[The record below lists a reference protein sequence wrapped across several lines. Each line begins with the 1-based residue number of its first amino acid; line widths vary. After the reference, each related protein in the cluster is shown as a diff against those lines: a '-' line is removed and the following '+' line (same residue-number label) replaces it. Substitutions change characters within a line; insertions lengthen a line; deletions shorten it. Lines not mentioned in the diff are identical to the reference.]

1 MWAHVVAS
9 SIVTCGPH
17 RCALP
22 RAELQTLRARGA
34 CGPGYAPST
43 PVPAHSR
50 PHGVPQT
57 RGLFP
62 HPPAGPAGLL
72 WGPEGARVSLPS
84 HGPWGDARLPPRAG
98 RAGSG
103 ARGLGAR
110 TSCHS
115 SDSCHTAAAPPRPPG
130 SGSWSGIIRAHGGFC
145 TQSEVRRGAGAAEN
159 ASHCYHRRGTP
170 RSQTS
175 CQGSRARPGPTPSN
189 SQLGRVTSSRRIAA
203 SSTEGPWGVGTSA
216 GRPQPSALGARQQ
229 LRPAPRLQHRPLCRP
244 SARPPHVAPAPTPT
258 PGSAPGARPRHR
270 VRGED

>member
-17 RCALP
+17 RCELP

-57 RGLFP
+57 RSLFP

-84 HGPWGDARLPPRAG
+84 HRPWGDARLPPRAG

-115 SDSCHTAAAPPRPPG
+115 SDSCHTAAAPPPAP
-130 SGSWSGIIRAHGGFC
+130 SAPAA
-145 TQSEVRRGAGAAEN
+145 GAGLSGHTVASAHKARSGGGRGPLRMPPIVTTAEGRHGPKRP
-159 ASHCYHRRGTP
+159 ARVYGHV
-170 RSQTS
+170 
-175 CQGSRARPGPTPSN
+175 RARPQATVS
-189 SQLGRVTSSRRIAA
+189 
-203 SSTEGPWGVGTSA
+203 
-216 GRPQPSALGARQQ
+216 
-229 LRPAPRLQHRPLCRP
+229 
-244 SARPPHVAPAPTPT
+244 
-258 PGSAPGARPRHR
+258 
-270 VRGED
+270 

>member
-1 MWAHVVAS
+1 MHQAPPSPPTAAPTGSHRLGVCSLIRPLGLQGCFGDQKEHV
-9 SIVTCGPH
+9 CPY
-17 RCALP
+17 LP
-22 RAELQTLRARGA
+22 TGRGA
-34 CGPGYAPST
+34 TPASRLGLGEPAP
-43 PVPAHSR
+43 
-50 PHGVPQT
+50 
-57 RGLFP
+57 
-62 HPPAGPAGLL
+62 
-72 WGPEGARVSLPS
+72 GPEGWVPGLP
-84 HGPWGDARLPPRAG
+84 ATALTAVTRLPP
-98 RAGSG
+98 
-103 ARGLGAR
+103 
-110 TSCHS
+110 
-115 SDSCHTAAAPPRPPG
+115 PPRPPG

-145 TQSEVRRGAGAAEN
+145 TQSEVWRGAGAAEN

-175 CQGSRARPGPTPSN
+175 CQGLRARPGPTPSN

-229 LRPAPRLQHRPLCRP
+229 LRPTPRLQHRPLCSP

>member
-1 MWAHVVAS
+1 M
-9 SIVTCGPH
+9 CPY
-17 RCALP
+17 LP
-22 RAELQTLRARGA
+22 TGRGA
-34 CGPGYAPST
+34 TPASRLGLGEPAP
-43 PVPAHSR
+43 
-50 PHGVPQT
+50 
-57 RGLFP
+57 
-62 HPPAGPAGLL
+62 
-72 WGPEGARVSLPS
+72 GPEGWVPGLP
-84 HGPWGDARLPPRAG
+84 ATALTAVTRLPP
-98 RAGSG
+98 
-103 ARGLGAR
+103 
-110 TSCHS
+110 
-115 SDSCHTAAAPPRPPG
+115 PPRPPG

-145 TQSEVRRGAGAAEN
+145 TQSEVWRGAGAAEN

-175 CQGSRARPGPTPSN
+175 CQGSRAHPGPIPSN

-229 LRPAPRLQHRPLCRP
+229 LRPAPRLQHRPLCSP